1 MLQATKLQVGIAGL
15 LIGLPLGLP
24 PPPCFAAPSP
34 ATPLLFRLTKGT
46 AATEGKNGKFFF
58 TVISTHS

>member
-15 LIGLPLGLP
+15 LLGLPLGLP

-34 ATPLLFRLTKGT
+34 ATSLLFRLTKGT
-46 AATEGKNGKFFF
+46 AATEGTKR
-58 TVISTHS
+58 